1 MIKKFVCLAG
11 LVCLCGVSAA
21 AQGYGGSILDVFA
34 GYSFVHTEPGA
45 QLSTFNVNGG
55 VASAALNFSNWLA
68 GVVEA
73 GGVHTSNINGSDV
86 DATAVTVMAGPKIM
100 LFHRSAFTP
109 FGQVLFGFIHSN
121 PGYSQQPIT
130 HNTFAAAPGLGL
142 DWNVTR
148 HVGLR
153 LAQVD
158 YLLTRMPA
166 TAGQVNW
173 NNFRYSG
180 GVVLRF

>member
-1 MIKKFVCLAG
+1 MKKFVCLIG
-11 LVCLCGVSAA
+11 LVCLSAVSAA
-21 AQGYGGSILDVFA
+21 AQGDAGTIVDVFG
-34 GYSFVHTEPGA
+34 GYSFVHNEPGA
-45 QLSTFNVNGG
+45 ELSEFNTNGG
-55 VASAALNFSNWLA
+55 VASAALNFSNWFA
-68 GVVEA
+68 GVIEA
-73 GGVHTSNINGSDV
+73 SGVHTSNINGADV
-86 DATAVTVMAGPKIM
+86 DATALTVMAGPKIM

-109 FGQVLFGFIHSN
+109 FGQVLFGLIHTN
-121 PGYSQQPIT
+121 PGYSQQPIS

-166 TAGQVNW
+166 SSGQVNW
-173 NNFRYSG
+173 NNFRYST
-180 GVVLRF
+180 GVIVRF